1 MQEVSGSIPLSS
13 TIPVLCNSIIRN
25 ASGCVLTLAR
35 NDCTVTPLRRPQ
47 IENAKNRIARLIH
60 SRFCIIN
67 KVLTLYPVLRIATM
81 QAQGAI
87 EIMKFHALEFAAF
100 DVIHFEVL
108 STMTVGREIAAVC
121 EWGMKIRD
129 NGPALYGRCQTS
141 GRWTARAA
149 KLSKSAT
156 SAKSS
161 PQTGTT
167 KSTNSAD
174 GSPS

>member
-13 TIPVLCNSIIRN
+13 TIPVLCNSLIRN

-35 NDCTVTPLRRPQ
+35 NNCTVTPLRRPQ

-100 DVIHFEVL
+100 DVTHFEVL

-129 NGPALYGRCQTS
+129 NGPAFYGRCHNIWTMDS
-141 GRWTARAA
+141 AGRKIVEARNVC
-149 KLSKSAT
+149 KIVTQNWDHKI
-156 SAKSS
+156 
-161 PQTGTT
+161 
-167 KSTNSAD
+167 N
-174 GSPS
+174 